1 MAGIETIGA
10 VPPDEVPDMAVDG
23 DHRIHIARA
32 TYSFAEHG
40 GTFGAPGVIHLG
52 VFLPDNAVI
61 TRSYIEVTTAITSGG
76 AAQIAF
82 SVLVNDVSGILGAA
96 VLGTNGTAGYH
107 EGIQTGTAANFS
119 TKTTAERELTMD
131 ITVADLNAGVAVLFC
146 EYVVTA

>member
-1 MAGIETIGA
+1 MAGIETIGV
-10 VPPDEVPDMAVDG
+10 VPPDEVPSMAEDG

-40 GTFGAPGVIHLG
+40 GGYGAPGVMYLG
-52 VFLPDNAVI
+52 VWLPNNAVI
-61 TRSYIEVTTAITSGG
+61 TRSYIEVITAITSAG

-82 SVLVNDVSGILGAA
+82 SVTTDDVSGILGAA
-96 VLGTNGTAGYH
+96 ILGTNGTVGYH

-119 TKTTAERELTMD
+119 TKTTGPRQLTMD
-131 ITVADLNAGVAVLFC
+131 ITVADLTAGVAVLFC